1 MFRRILAAVLAALMV
16 LLLLCGCGDSQKV
29 KEKKSQ
35 NKNTAEEIVISSY
48 KPDTFCPVLSTNAT
62 NIGMLCIVYDSLIS
76 LPDNLFP
83 ESCLAESWSVS
94 ENGTKW
100 YFTLRKDVKWHDGA
114 TFSAEDVIYTVETI
128 KKSENSVYAYNV
140 SLLDKIQK
148 NGDFEIEISLKEP
161 CVNFASLL
169 YFPIIKKQTDEI
181 NKDTFRPIGTGPYRL
196 EDRGEG
202 NVLYLVKNDSWW
214 GGEAVTDCIT
224 VKMLPDND
232 TALYTFSSGSIDMTL
247 ADDMNWGR
255 FVDPISASYVSM
267 PTPIFH
273 FLGINHNNEVL
284 GMKEVRRTLSLAINR
299 SKLTEEV
306 MMGYATESSIP
317 IHPKWF
323 VWGDKKIEFK
333 QSFSGAKKEL
343 HENGW
348 EIKNE
353 NYQKTVDD
361 KTLTLEFGILYNE
374 ENQQRKEIAE
384 MVKQNL
390 EELGIKSHTEA
401 VPFEEYNN
409 RIQEGD
415 YEIFIG
421 STIISPDLTFS
432 LILGENNVFGFE
444 NEKIDTVFDAIG
456 TKHSVSGIE
465 EGYGTLIDCFD
476 ELNPVVGL
484 FFEEK
489 IMVYNKR
496 IENGITPSYFD
507 AYKGIEFLRKE
518 ESK

>member
-1 MFRRILAAVLAALMV
+1 MFRKILAAVLAVMMV
-16 LLLLCGCGDSQKV
+16 LLLLCGCGNSDKV
-29 KEKKSQ
+29 KEKKSEK
-35 NKNTAEEIVISSY
+35 KNTAEEIVISSY
-48 KPDTFCPVLSTNAT
+48 KPDTFCPILSTNEA
-62 NIGMLCIVYDSLIS
+62 NIGMLGIVYDSLIS

-100 YFTLRKDVKWHDGA
+100 YFTLRKDVKWHDGTA
-114 TFSAEDVIYTVETI
+114 FDAEDVIYTIEAI
-128 KKSENSVYAYNV
+128 KRSENSVFSYNV
-140 SLLDKIQK
+140 SLVDKIQK
-148 NGDFEIEISLKEP
+148 NGDFELEISLKEP

-169 YFPIIKKQTDEI
+169 YFPIIKRQNGEI
-181 NKDTFRPIGTGPYRL
+181 NKDNFRPIGTGPYRL

-214 GGEAVTDCIT
+214 GGEAVTDCIA

-273 FLGINHNNEVL
+273 FLGINHKNEVL
-284 GMKEVRRTLSLAINR
+284 SMKEVRRALSLAINR
-299 SKLTEEV
+299 TKLAEEV

-348 EIKNE
+348 EIKSE

-361 KTLTLEFGILYNE
+361 KTFTLELGILYNE

-384 MVKQNL
+384 AVKQSL

-401 VPFEEYNN
+401 VSFEEYNT
-409 RIQEGD
+409 RIQDGD

-432 LILGENNVFGFE
+432 LIIGENNVFSFE
-444 NEKIDTVFDAIG
+444 NEKINATMKAIG
-456 TKHSVSGIE
+456 SKHSVSGIE

-489 IMVYNKR
+489 IMIYNKR

-518 ESK
+518 EGK